1 MLVDARMVEVI
12 DWRSGDV
19 TGQRQISSPNYTWY

>member
-19 TGQRQISSPNYTWY
+19 TRRRQMSSPKCT